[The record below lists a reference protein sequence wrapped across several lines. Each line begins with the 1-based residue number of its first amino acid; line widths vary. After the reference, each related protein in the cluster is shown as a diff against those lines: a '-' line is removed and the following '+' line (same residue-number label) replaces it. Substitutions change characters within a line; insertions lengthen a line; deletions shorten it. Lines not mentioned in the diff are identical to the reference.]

1 MLDEIRTLYAYS
13 AWANRRV
20 LDTAERMPLQQ
31 FIAANGGAESIREI
45 LTHMVWAQWL
55 WLERW
60 QGRSPQ
66 ALWHPGEFPYVA
78 SLRARAEEVDAATQR
93 FLDGL
98 DEPDLARVITYVNG
112 KGETWAYPL
121 WAMLLHQANHAT
133 QHRSEAALLL
143 TRAGHSPGDLD
154 LLVYVDAMA
163 GA

>member
-13 AWANRRV
+13 GWANRRV
-20 LDTAERMPLQQ
+20 FDTAERMPLQQ

-45 LTHMVWAQWL
+45 LTHMVWAQWI

-60 QGRSPQ
+60 QGRSPRER
-66 ALWHPGEFPYVA
+66 WRPGDFPYVA
-78 SLRARAEEVDAATQR
+78 SLRARAEEVEAATQR

-98 DEPDLARVITYVNG
+98 DEPDLTRAFSYVNG

-121 WAMLLHQANHAT
+121 WAMLLHQANRAT

-154 LLVYVDAMA
+154 LLVYVDARA